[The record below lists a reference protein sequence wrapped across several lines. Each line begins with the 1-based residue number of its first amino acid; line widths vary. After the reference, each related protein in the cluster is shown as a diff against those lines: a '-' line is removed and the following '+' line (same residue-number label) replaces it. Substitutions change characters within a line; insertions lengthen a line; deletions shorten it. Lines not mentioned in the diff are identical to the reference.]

1 MNSITKLLDLE
12 DSEIIITDIKIQGQ
26 TKTLT
31 LTYFED
37 DDFQEEIHNE
47 LFLCIQQKSQMSY
60 VDRLY
65 RNSTQT

>member
-37 DDFQEEIHNE
+37 DDFLGGNP
-47 LFLCIQQKSQMSY
+47 
-60 VDRLY
+60 
-65 RNSTQT
+65 

>member
-47 LFLCIQQKSQMSY
+47 LFLCIQ
-60 VDRLY
+60 
-65 RNSTQT
+65 